1 MLGGMKRLTFA
12 CLLVLVA
19 GGVAHPSA
27 DQSLAPVQLSFEAVV
42 HGEPVAC
49 GRTFANIGTTRSSI
63 TISDIRWYV
72 SNIELVSASGT
83 AVPVALEQDGKWQSG
98 TVALLDFEDGSATCA
113 NGTPDTRAVVTG
125 SAPAGEYVGVRFTV
139 GLPFDV
145 NHRDPTTQPSPLN
158 LSRMFWNWNAGYKF
172 ARIDMKST
180 GQPQGWVLHLGSTTC
195 GPGGGPTVVPATCT
209 HENAPRVSLAPFD
222 AARDV
227 IRFDLG
233 ALLAESNVDS
243 NQKDTA
249 AGCMSGQTDDDCA
262 GIFKTLG
269 LPFRT
274 NAAAPQ
280 SVFSVR
286 AAGPAAVR

>member
-1 MLGGMKRLTFA
+1 MLIGMKLLPFA
-12 CLLVLVA
+12 CGMAVVA
-19 GGVAHPSA
+19 SSMAHPSA
-27 DQSLAPVQLSFEAVV
+27 SQSSSPVRLSFEAVV

-49 GRTFANIGTTRSSI
+49 GKTFANIGTTRSSI
-63 TISDIRWYV
+63 TISDMRWYI
-72 SNIELVSASGT
+72 SNVELVTASGGT
-83 AVPVALEQDGKWQSG
+83 VPMALEQDGKWQSG
-98 TVALLDFEDGSATCA
+98 AVALLDFEDGTATCA
-113 NGTPDTRAVVTG
+113 NGTPDTRAAVTG
-125 SAPAGEYVGVRFTV
+125 SAPAGAYTGVRFTM

-145 NHRDPTTQPSPLN
+145 NHRDPTSQPSPLN

-195 GPGGGPTVVPATCT
+195 SPGGGPTVVPVTCT

-233 ALLAESNVDS
+233 AMLAESNVDV

-262 GIFKTLG
+262 GIFTTLG

-274 NAAAPQ
+274 SAAAPQ
-280 SVFSVR
+280 SVFSIR
-286 AAGPAAVR
+286 AASPAALR